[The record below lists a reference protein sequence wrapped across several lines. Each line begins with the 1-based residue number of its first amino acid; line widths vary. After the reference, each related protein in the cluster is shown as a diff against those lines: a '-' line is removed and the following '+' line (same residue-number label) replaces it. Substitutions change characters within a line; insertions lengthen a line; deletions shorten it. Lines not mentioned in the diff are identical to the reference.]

1 MFDSVVIII
10 GDIEDVDT
18 VVSIGISAV
27 GFVDGSIMIEI
38 GAVDSEVIMIDVI
51 EIVDAVVI
59 FMDVMDPFAV
69 VDDAVSAVSVV
80 VFVVVDGSISKEGM
94 CIYTQMLR
102 WFPNRF
108 RSFNFVLEFASAE
121 IHTSYP

>member
-10 GDIEDVDT
+10 GDIEDADT

-27 GFVDGSIMIEI
+27 GFVDGSTMIEI

-94 CIYTQMLR
+94 CIHSNVEMV
-102 WFPNRF
+102 P
-108 RSFNFVLEFASAE
+108 
-121 IHTSYP
+121 